1 MNNISNENTR
11 IQKQIIQILTLISQN
26 KDIND
31 EIIND
36 SSFIDQLFVLIK
48 NKSSSNQKDFFI
60 LLHSIIKCIY
70 FFY

>member
-60 LLHSIIKCIY
+60 LLYSIIKCIY

>member
-1 MNNISNENTR
+1 MNNISNENTK
-11 IQKQIIQILTLISQN
+11 IQKQIIQILALISQN
-26 KDIND
+26 KDINN

-60 LLHSIIKCIY
+60 LLYSIIKCIY

>member
-1 MNNISNENTR
+1 MNNISNENTK
-11 IQKQIIQILTLISQN
+11 IQKQIIQILALISQN

-60 LLHSIIKCIY
+60 LLYSIIKCIY